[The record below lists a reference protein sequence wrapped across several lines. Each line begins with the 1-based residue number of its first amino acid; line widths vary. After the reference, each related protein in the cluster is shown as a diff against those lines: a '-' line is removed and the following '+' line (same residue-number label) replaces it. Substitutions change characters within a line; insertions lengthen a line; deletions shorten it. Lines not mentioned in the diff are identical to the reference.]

1 MSDNVPTYSPVLNE
15 TDVADVAEPT
25 VNQNPN
31 INSEGKTQHDELT
44 EVTEDGHE
52 CSICLQTC
60 IHPVQLPC
68 SHIFCFLCIKGVA
81 NYSKKCALCRS
92 DIPSN
97 FLLRPMLL
105 NASEV
110 LHTLMFDG
118 KYQWFYEGEG
128 GWWQYDIRA
137 STEIEDRYQK
147 GEHIFE
153 MLIAGFLYIVDV
165 DNMIQCRKNTPSR
178 RRRIKRDLATIPD
191 KKGVAGLSYRL
202 CPRKRLGCNG
212 GERAKV
218 SQSNLPNSTSNPSA
232 SISITT
238 ATAESVEQQMAGLS
252 LVDSGRVLQEH
263 IGNISEG
270 TLNWTTQQPTRVPV
284 DHQMASDQHTRQSR
298 RSSQNATDMSLNQT
312 DTAANDG
319 VSHQPDPSSS
329 NSGNSIQT

>member
-1 MSDNVPTYSPVLNE
+1 
-15 TDVADVAEPT
+15 
-25 VNQNPN
+25 
-31 INSEGKTQHDELT
+31 
-44 EVTEDGHE
+44 
-52 CSICLQTC
+52 
-60 IHPVQLPC
+60 
-68 SHIFCFLCIKGVA
+68 
-81 NYSKKCALCRS
+81 
-92 DIPSN
+92 
-97 FLLRPMLL
+97 MLL

-147 GEHIFE
+147 GEHMFE

-165 DNMIQCRKNTPSR
+165 DNMIQYRRNTPSR

-232 SISITT
+232 SNSITT
-238 ATAESVEQQMAGLS
+238 ATAESVEHQMAGLS
-252 LVDSGRVLQEH
+252 LADSGGVLQEH
-263 IGNISEG
+263 SGNISEG
-270 TLNWTTQQPTRVPV
+270 TVNWTTQQPTRVPV
-284 DHQMASDQHTRQSR
+284 DHRMATDQYTRQSR
-298 RSSQNATDMSLNQT
+298 SSQNGTDMLSLNQT

-319 VSHQPDPSSS
+319 VGDQPDSSS
-329 NSGNSIQT
+329 SSGSSIQT